1 MANLK
6 HCATER
12 SQTQKTTQYMKSLI
26 RNFWMRLSERQKA
39 YQWLLRA
46 GKWNE
51 WLTTKWLPFGGDE
64 NVPELLNSGNL
75 LKITELH
82 THEGWM
88 LQYVNY
94 ASLTLLKQ
102 IINSEYCLQYFRPYC
117 DFMLYTSPLIF
128 IQFFHLPT

>member
-12 SQTQKTTQYMKSLI
+12 SQRQKTTQYMISLI

-51 WLTTKWLPFGGDE
+51 
-64 NVPELLNSGNL
+64 
-75 LKITELH
+75 
-82 THEGWM
+82 
-88 LQYVNY
+88 
-94 ASLTLLKQ
+94 
-102 IINSEYCLQYFRPYC
+102 
-117 DFMLYTSPLIF
+117 
-128 IQFFHLPT
+128 